1 LVLFVVGA
9 LVFALG
15 FVFTIVLRDMRGRGF
30 VRAAIF
36 FPNIVAPVA
45 LAILWGF
52 LLDPSFGLVNTLLRS
67 AGLSVLARSWMAPD
81 MIFKVICLALIWI
94 YTGYYTTI
102 ILAGVDKI
110 PSYFYE
116 AADVEGA
123 GPLQKFIH
131 VTLPM
136 TWDVISVA
144 ALLWVINAIK
154 MFEFIYAFS
163 GVGDA
168 PTTNV
173 WTLALNMFIISFGNR
188 TPIYR
193 LGYGSAIAVTM
204 VGLVV
209 MAVVLLRR
217 VLAREAIEY

>member
-1 LVLFVVGA
+1 ML
-9 LVFALG
+9 
-15 FVFTIVLRDMRGRGF
+15 
-30 VRAAIF
+30 F

-52 LLDPSFGLVNTLLRS
+52 LLDPNFGLVNVMLKGM
-67 AGLSVLARSWMAPD
+67 GLEVAARPWMGPEL
-81 MIFKVICLALIWI
+81 IFKSIGMALIWI
-94 YTGYYTTI
+94 HTGFYTTI

-110 PSYFYE
+110 PSYYYE
-116 AADVEGA
+116 AADIEGA
-123 GPLQKFIH
+123 GPLAKFIH

-144 ALLWVINAIK
+144 AVLWVINAIK

-168 PTTNV
+168 PPTHV
-173 WTLALNMFIISFGNR
+173 WTMAIHMFIISFGNR

-204 VGLVV
+204 VVLVAI
-209 MAVVLLRR
+209 AVLLLRR
-217 VLAREAIEY
+217 LLRRDAIEF